1 MTNAVAIAVHKLTF
15 GYGNGPAVLSDIS
28 FQIDPSER
36 VALLG
41 PSGAGKSTLL
51 LHLNA
56 LLPEPLPHPSS
67 QPAPPISVDDLPATT
82 EHAAEIRRRVGV
94 LFQNPTDQL
103 FGATVGRD
111 VAFGPLHLDLDAD
124 EIQAR
129 VQQALIDVKLDTFA
143 ERDTARLSLGERKR
157 ACLAGVL
164 ACRPGCLALDEP
176 FANLDPRGRRQLCD
190 ILGDFP
196 GTLILATH
204 DLDLVRELTDRVI
217 VLDGGHLC
225 ADAPAEAILDDD
237 ELLERHGLVA

>member
-1 MTNAVAIAVHKLTF
+1 MTHAVAIDVQELTF
-15 GYGNGPAVLSDIS
+15 GYGGGPEVLRDVS
-28 FQIDPSER
+28 FRITPSER

-56 LLPEPLPHPSS
+56 LLPETLPPPSS
-67 QPAPPISVDDLPATT
+67 QSLPPVTID
-82 EHAAEIRRRVGV
+82 AAEIRRRVGV

-111 VAFGPLHLDLDAD
+111 VAFGPLHLDLNSD

-129 VQQALIDVKLDTFA
+129 VTQALIDVKLEAFA

-190 ILGDFP
+190 ILGDFS

-204 DLDLVRELTDRVI
+204 DLGLVRELTDRVI
-217 VLDGGHLC
+217 VLDGGRLC
-225 ADAPAEAILDDD
+225 ADAATEVILGDDQ
-237 ELLERHGLVA
+237 LLERHGLVA

>member
-1 MTNAVAIAVHKLTF
+1 MTHAVAIDVQELTF
-15 GYGNGPAVLSDIS
+15 GYGGGPEVLRDVS
-28 FQIDPSER
+28 FRITPSER

-56 LLPEPLPHPSS
+56 LLPETLPPPSS
-67 QPAPPISVDDLPATT
+67 QSLPPVTIDDLPATS

-111 VAFGPLHLDLDAD
+111 VAFGPLHLDLNSD

-129 VQQALIDVKLDTFA
+129 VTQALIDVKLEAFA

-190 ILGDFP
+190 ILGDFS

-204 DLDLVRELTDRVI
+204 DLGLVRELTDRVI
-217 VLDGGHLC
+217 VLDGGRLC
-225 ADAPAEAILDDD
+225 ADAATEVILGDDQ
-237 ELLERHGLVA
+237 LLERHGLVA

>member
-1 MTNAVAIAVHKLTF
+1 MTPAVAVDVQKLTF
-15 GYGNGPAVLSDIS
+15 GYGGGPDVLSDIT
-28 FQIDPSER
+28 FQIAPAER

-56 LLPEPLPHPSS
+56 LLPEPLPLPSD
-67 QPAPPISVDDLPATT
+67 AHRAAVTIDGLPATA

-111 VAFGPLHLDLDAD
+111 VAFGPLHLNLGDT
-124 EIQAR
+124 EIQER
-129 VQQALIDVKLDTFA
+129 VEQALADVKLEAFA

-176 FANLDPRGRRQLCD
+176 FANLDPRGRRQLAE
-190 ILGDFP
+190 ILLDFP

-204 DLDLVRELTDRVI
+204 DLALVRELTDRII
-217 VLDGGHLC
+217 VLDNGQLC
-225 ADAPAEAILDDD
+225 ADAVAEVILADDQ
-237 ELLERHGLVA
+237 LLKRHGLVA

>member
-1 MTNAVAIAVHKLTF
+1 MTSAVAVDVQNLTF
-15 GYGNGPAVLSDIS
+15 GYVGGPDVLNDIT
-28 FQIDPSER
+28 FRIAPAER

-56 LLPEPLPHPSS
+56 LLPEPLPLPS
-67 QPAPPISVDDLPATT
+67 DDHRTAVTIDGLPATP

-111 VAFGPLHLDLDAD
+111 VAFGPLHLNLDD
-124 EIQAR
+124 TEIQAR
-129 VQQALIDVKLDTFA
+129 VDQALADVNLEAFA

-176 FANLDPRGRRQLCD
+176 FANLDPRGRRQLAE
-190 ILGDFP
+190 ILTGFP

-204 DLDLVRELTDRVI
+204 DLALVRELTDRII
-217 VLDGGHLC
+217 VLDNGRLC
-225 ADAPAEAILDDD
+225 ADAIAEVVLDDVQ
-237 ELLERHGLVA
+237 LLQRHGLVA